1 MIKKIL
7 EIKNL
12 GIFKDYRW
20 SETIKKFELFNIIYG
35 WNGSGKTT
43 LSQLFSA
50 FESGKIPAYPDL
62 KYKVETD
69 DGEYSQGMPYSK
81 QIRVFNQHYISENID
96 VLACRTN
103 PIFIL
108 GEENKKLSEQIK
120 DDEKKL
126 RGDPEKPEDL
136 GMLKEFELLKREL
149 QQKEDD
155 RGKLFTDIAR
165 TISSN
170 LVGASTRNYRKKNAE
185 GDFEKLESQE
195 LLSDIEKN
203 QYDLTLRQLEKSL
216 IDELVSSDIGEDTDA
231 IVSDANLLLKTTVE
245 TLMIERLIENSDI
258 SQWVEKGYELH
269 LEKASVNCEFC
280 NQPLPK
286 ERISELAAFFNKA
299 DKKLKADIDDLL
311 TKINELYTKIQNI
324 NVPDKANFYTELQ
337 SDYSSSVHEFSKTKL
352 DLLKEIKEFMR
363 EVERKKLHT
372 TESIKLSQSIDLTRF
387 LSSING
393 VNTHIQKHNEKSRN
407 FSDAKKEAEEKLRKH
422 YLSEISDEVKKCD
435 SDIANIKRM
444 INLLEH
450 GDPDDPHDIGI
461 IRLKTRIEENK
472 NKISQS
478 GLACDEI
485 NHQLETFLGRRELVF
500 EVDEE
505 GYTISRHG
513 EIPLLAV

>member
-258 SQWVEKGYELH
+258 SQWVEKGYEFLH
-269 LEKASVNCEFC
+269 
-280 NQPLPK
+280 
-286 ERISELAAFFNKA
+286 
-299 DKKLKADIDDLL
+299 
-311 TKINELYTKIQNI
+311 
-324 NVPDKANFYTELQ
+324 
-337 SDYSSSVHEFSKTKL
+337 
-352 DLLKEIKEFMR
+352 
-363 EVERKKLHT
+363 
-372 TESIKLSQSIDLTRF
+372 
-387 LSSING
+387 
-393 VNTHIQKHNEKSRN
+393 
-407 FSDAKKEAEEKLRKH
+407 
-422 YLSEISDEVKKCD
+422 
-435 SDIANIKRM
+435 
-444 INLLEH
+444 
-450 GDPDDPHDIGI
+450 
-461 IRLKTRIEENK
+461 
-472 NKISQS
+472 
-478 GLACDEI
+478 
-485 NHQLETFLGRRELVF
+485 
-500 EVDEE
+500 VD
-505 GYTISRHG
+505 
-513 EIPLLAV
+513 